1 MQKILSYIFPIR
13 LKKYYSKVSG
23 QLEINMID
31 GKKRLDARNSNY
43 SYGSLQKILHQG
55 LIEVKFPNGIE
66 RVLVLG
72 LGGGSI
78 IQTIRDDFKSNIFIE
93 LVEIDPKMIAIA
105 VNEFEIIQ
113 FDNISIIE
121 SDASDYLK
129 ICKDTFDLIVVDIF
143 ITNTIPQE
151 FTDSKFIKSL
161 IPHLS
166 QNGKILY
173 NTMKHTMGREVF
185 NEIKEFFSKE
195 GLRVKVLAN
204 VEGSNDII
212 IAEK

>member
-1 MQKILSYIFPIR
+1 M
-13 LKKYYSKVSG
+13 V
-23 QLEINMID
+23 N

-105 VNEFEIIQ
+105 INEFEIIQ
-113 FDNISIIE
+113 FDNISILE

-173 NTMKHTMGREVF
+173 NTMKHTMGRGVF

-195 GLRVKVLAN
+195 GLRVEVLAN